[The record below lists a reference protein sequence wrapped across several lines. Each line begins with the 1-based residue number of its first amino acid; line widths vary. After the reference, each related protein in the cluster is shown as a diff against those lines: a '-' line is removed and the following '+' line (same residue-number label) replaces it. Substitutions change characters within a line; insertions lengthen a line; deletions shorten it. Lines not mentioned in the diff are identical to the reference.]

1 MKNIVINF
9 IAAPCVGKSTM
20 ASLLFAEMKMSH
32 HSVEYVQ
39 EIAKK
44 LIYEEKYEELNNQY
58 NISKAQYDIIKAV
71 SKKVKYTITD
81 SGLFV
86 NLFYNREYKDNIC
99 NTEKVEKIFREKLDE
114 FHNINIFLSRNN
126 DFPYEQE
133 GRVHDE
139 KQSKEIE
146 QRMEDMMIEYKLP
159 YKKFVSY
166 KGNLMNI
173 IEYIYDQCE

>member
-32 HSVEYVQ
+32 YSTEYVQ

-81 SGLFV
+81 SGIFV

-99 NTEKVEKIFREKLDE
+99 NTDKVEKIFKEKLDE
-114 FHNINIFLSRNN
+114 FHNVNIFLTRNT
-126 DFPYEQE
+126 DFQYVNE

-146 QRMEDMMIEYKLP
+146 QKMEDMLKEYNLP
-159 YKKFVSY
+159 YKKFVSC
-166 KGNLMNI
+166 KGNIMSI
-173 IEYIYDQCE
+173 IEYIYDQCK